1 MVLSPAERLAIVER
15 RERRFAVTLA
25 APALLVLALTTTFP
39 LLYLIWQSLQS
50 INLSMPGME
59 RFIGMGNYARMLD
72 DARFW
77 AALAFSGIYTGI
89 TVSLQLLIG
98 LGMALLV
105 LQIPRAQW
113 AFRVAAILPIVLAPV
128 VAGLFWRTLLLT
140 QDFGIIDFATRWLG
154 LGSFNWLGDP
164 VLARVSV
171 ITIHT
176 WQWTPF
182 VFLYLLAALASLPS
196 DLYEAARIDRAN
208 AWQRFRHITLP
219 LIRPAIVIVVIL
231 RITTALSA
239 FAAIYAA
246 TGGGPGTATE
256 ILNLYAYRVS
266 FAELSLGYGAASAV
280 VLLVITVAV
289 SALLFHI
296 RRAK

>member
-1 MVLSPAERLAIVER
+1 
-15 RERRFAVTLA
+15 
-25 APALLVLALTTTFP
+25 
-39 LLYLIWQSLQS
+39 
-50 INLSMPGME
+50 
-59 RFIGMGNYARMLD
+59 MLD

-89 TVSLQLLIG
+89 TVSLQLIIG

-140 QDFGIIDFATRWLG
+140 QDFGLIDFATRWMG

-164 VLARVSV
+164 FLARVSV

-182 VFLYLLAALASLPS
+182 VFLYLLAALAALPS
-196 DLYEAARIDRAN
+196 DLYEAARIDRAS
-208 AWQRFRHITLP
+208 AWQRFTHITLP

-246 TGGGPGTATE
+246 TGGGPGTVTE

-280 VLLVITVAV
+280 VLLLITVAV

>member
-1 MVLSPAERLAIVER
+1 MVLSPAQRLAIVER
-15 RERRFAVTLA
+15 RERRFAISLA

-59 RFIGMGNYARMLD
+59 RFVGMGNYARMLD

-77 AALAFSGIYTGI
+77 AALAFSGIYTGS
-89 TVSLQLLIG
+89 TVSLQLIIG

-140 QDFGIIDFATRWLG
+140 QDFGLIDFATRWMG

-164 VLARVSV
+164 FLARVSV

-182 VFLYLLAALASLPS
+182 VFLYLLAALAALPS
-196 DLYEAARIDRAN
+196 DLYEAARIDRAS
-208 AWQRFRHITLP
+208 AWQRFTHITLP

-246 TGGGPGTATE
+246 TGGGPGTVTE

-280 VLLVITVAV
+280 VLLLITVAV